1 MWLYGNSAKCSCI
14 MHYLILQFCLPE
26 NFCGIFWNPNLK
38 DKNCALEILE
48 NPLASMIEVWYN
60 DMVSYRN
67 GGF

>member
-1 MWLYGNSAKCSCI
+1 

-26 NFCGIFWNPNLK
+26 NFCETFWNLNIK